1 VTSSKRVSSLPDVP
15 ALSEYKPLASYELIN
30 WFGLLAPAKTPEPII
45 NKLHAPLNDALK
57 DPDVIKKLE
66 VQGAEPALMTPSQF
80 AQFINAETAKFAKIV
95 ADAKVTLEN

>member
-1 VTSSKRVSSLPDVP
+1 
-15 ALSEYKPLASYELIN
+15 
-30 WFGLLAPAKTPEPII
+30 
-45 NKLHAPLNDALK
+45 
-57 DPDVIKKLE
+57 